1 MKRTRSKFPG
11 LVFKSGRRVG
21 KFKNVVK
28 NFTDQEKK
36 DLNKAFREAALKVMN
51 DLAEISPEWD
61 GTFKNSWVATPVN
74 GKGVAKNGSF
84 RYKLSD
90 IPKLSIEGEQFL
102 KATKFEISN
111 TSRYADFA
119 MDLIPGRFFIP
130 KESPDPNGKVVESGK
145 RDITKDTKR
154 GDISSG
160 DGKARITA
168 PLDWY
173 INYLNGGGL
182 QKSIDAGFVKAFKFR
197 K

>member
-1 MKRTRSKFPG
+1 MRRNRFKYPG
-11 LVFKSGRRVG
+11 SAFKSGRRIG

-36 DLNKAFREAALKVMN
+36 DLNKGFREAALKVMN
-51 DLAEISPEWD
+51 DLAEISPEWS
-61 GTFKNSWVATPVN
+61 GNFKNSWVATPVN
-74 GKGVAKNGSF
+74 GKSVAKSGSY

-90 IPKLSIEGEQFL
+90 IPRLSIKEDQFF

-111 TSRYADFA
+111 TSKYADFA
-119 MDLIPGRFFIP
+119 MDLVPGRFFIP
-130 KESPDPNGKVVESGK
+130 KEKPNPNGKVEKSGK

-154 GDISSG
+154 GKISGG

-173 INYLNGGGL
+173 TNYLKGGGL
-182 QKSIDAGFVKAFKFR
+182 QKSIDAGFIKGLKFK

>member
-1 MKRTRSKFPG
+1 MKRTRSKVPG

-36 DLNKAFREAALKVMN
+36 DLNLAFREAALKVMN

-74 GKGVAKNGSF
+74 GKNVSKNGNY

-90 IPKLSIEGEQFL
+90 IPKLSIKEEQFL

-130 KESPDPNGKVVESGK
+130 KESPDPNGEVVGSGK
-145 RDITKDTKR
+145 RDITRDTKR
-154 GDISSG
+154 GEISPG
-160 DGKARITA
+160 NGKARITA